1 MFFFEYFQ
9 VSEIKLKNKGNAQ
22 KMLCSIS
29 SKMGIQILIKKKFW
43 NIKKICGNNF
53 FPKLHIFIELKLLSN
68 QLIAFLKS

>member
-29 SKMGIQILIKKKFW
+29 SKMGIQILIKKKF
-43 NIKKICGNNF
+43 
-53 FPKLHIFIELKLLSN
+53 
-68 QLIAFLKS
+68 